1 LKVEETKV
9 ESPVEKV
16 PVEEP
21 KKESKVEAAVET
33 PVEVKTP
40 EPKVEEVKK
49 PEVETEKVEP
59 EVQSDKN
66 EPTEPTSPTEEKTE
80 ETAEVKVEESTED
93 VPEVEEGEKTATPD
107 PTEEAESTD
116 DHQSLALANREKIE
130 KGEKVA
136 YDRDFLLKFQSACLD
151 KPAELPDLE
160 VILVAPTD
168 AHRRAPAHER
178 PQTNFQPHYIQGGRG
193 GRGGRQGSRQ
203 GDRRGSR
210 NPNTM
215 TIKLPSTQK
224 KLNELPAEM
233 KFKPGIKED
242 LSADEKA
249 KQQFQREAKNIL
261 NKLTPENETRL
272 TAKFVAL
279 QPKSLELLN
288 VVVSTLF
295 EKAICEPHFAKQY
308 AKLCKACHE
317 KWEKKYKFEVIDP
330 RKPNEKKKKAFREVL
345 LTKAQEKFEKLK
357 ILHVRDKE
365 LFEEKSIERK
375 RIEIE
380 EKLANLPKEG
390 EEGYDKKQDMEL
402 SEELQDL
409 NARIKVQSMGNVTF
423 VGELYLEKLL
433 SVNIMIGC
441 MRQLINSEHET
452 ELESLSKLIPTIG
465 KELENEQRGQEESR
479 NNETQKKIQ

>member
-1 LKVEETKV
+1 M
-9 ESPVEKV
+9 EKV

-21 KKESKVEAAVET
+21 KKETKVEAAVET

-40 EPKVEEVKK
+40 EPVVEEVKK

-59 EVQSDKN
+59 EVQPEKV
-66 EPTEPTSPTEEKTE
+66 EPAEPTSPTEDKTE
-80 ETAEVKVEESTED
+80 EKASEEKVEEKVED
-93 VPEVEEGEKTATPD
+93 AAEGEEGEKTATPD
-107 PTEEAESTD
+107 PTEEAESD

-279 QPKSLELLN
+279 QPKSLDLLN

-380 EKLANLPKEG
+380 EKLATLPKEG
-390 EEGYDKKQDMEL
+390 EEGVSFYKNYICQ
-402 SEELQDL
+402 
-409 NARIKVQSMGNVTF
+409 I
-423 VGELYLEKLL
+423 
-433 SVNIMIGC
+433 IIGF
-441 MRQLINSEHET
+441 IV
-452 ELESLSKLIPTIG
+452 
-465 KELENEQRGQEESR
+465 
-479 NNETQKKIQ
+479 